1 MVVTTVLGK
10 QYFYMKKILCVFLVI
25 LVGCTSSE
33 NEAWE
38 GKWQAKWTTDPA
50 GYGELAKDLKFE
62 MDGSFDFKDEEL
74 TISAYGYSG
83 CVFGTD
89 TLEHTI
95 LWRINGDTLELQ
107 NTEDEPGI
115 QYKILNQADN
125 QISLQLVED
134 IFITLSK

>member
-1 MVVTTVLGK
+1 MLPLCSTNNTSN
-10 QYFYMKKILCVFLVI
+10 MKKILGLFLVV

-33 NEAWE
+33 NEGWG

-62 MDGSFDFKDEEL
+62 MDGSFDFKDEKL
-74 TISAYGYSG
+74 TISAFGYSG

-95 LWRINGDTLELQ
+95 LWKISGDTLELQ

-115 QYKILNQADN
+115 QYKILNVTDYE
-125 QISLQLVED
+125 ISLQLVED

>member
-1 MVVTTVLGK
+1 
-10 QYFYMKKILCVFLVI
+10 MKKILCLLLVV

-38 GKWQAKWTTDPA
+38 GQWQAKWTTDPA

-62 MDGSFDFKDEEL
+62 MDGSFNFKDEKL

-83 CVFGTD
+83 CIFGTD

-95 LWRINGDTLELQ
+95 LWKINGDTLELQ

-115 QYKILNQADN
+115 QYKILNQTDN
-125 QISLQLVED
+125 EISLQLVED